1 MRSILIVEDNP
12 DSLKLV
18 SWVLRD
24 AGYQFVAVT
33 SAEQALAILED
44 GVFDLVLMDISL
56 PGMNGKEATRRLRR
70 DPRFRR
76 LPIIAVTAHA
86 TIEEER
92 EIRDC
97 GVTAIE
103 TKPIDETH
111 LLTLIETGLCERAT
125 PW

>member
-12 DSLKLV
+12 DSLKLI

-24 AGYQFVAVT
+24 AGYPFVAAT
-33 SAEQALAILED
+33 SAEEALTLLED
-44 GVFDLVLMDISL
+44 GHFDLVLMDISL
-56 PGMNGKEATRRLRR
+56 PGMDGKEATRRLRR
-70 DPRFRR
+70 DPRFRG

-86 TIEEER
+86 TVDEER

-97 GVTAIE
+97 GVTAVE
-103 TKPIDETH
+103 TKPIDETR
-111 LLTLIETGLCERAT
+111 LSTLIETSLCERAT